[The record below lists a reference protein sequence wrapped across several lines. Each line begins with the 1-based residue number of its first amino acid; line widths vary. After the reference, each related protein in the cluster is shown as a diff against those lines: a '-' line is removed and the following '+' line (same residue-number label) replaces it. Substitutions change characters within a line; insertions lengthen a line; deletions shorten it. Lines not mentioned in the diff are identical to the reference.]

1 MIRAYHGDDQV
12 ALQRAFSDDLK
23 KWCGDDSLAKEV
35 IHLEEY
41 EPARAGSVVLEACQT
56 QSLFAEQ
63 RAVVVYEAE
72 RIPADAEAAL
82 AKWIDDPAPGTALFL
97 VFGKWD
103 GRSKLAKRLS
113 AVKDAVRAFD
123 APRPW
128 EMAKAIA
135 AVAEENGF
143 RTAPDVA
150 ERISD
155 LLGADIDRVRIEF
168 LKLASYFAPKLAA
181 AKGLVPLT
189 HEMVE
194 ETVVEQSEGDLFRL
208 ADLFVAKDPQA
219 PHVLRQILD
228 RGGIPIV
235 VNGALFNAVAKTLL
249 GSLMASRGSPE
260 AEIAAA
266 MGISTGQLYHRK
278 KLFRARPVREFERLA
293 VRLEEIE
300 TLLKSGGL
308 TGVRDYELALL
319 PLMAAPR
326 KGKPT

>member
-12 ALQRAFSDDLK
+12 ALQRAFSDDLN
-23 KWCGDDSLAKEV
+23 KWCGDDALAKEV
-35 IHLEEY
+35 IHLEEF
-41 EPARAGSVVLEACQT
+41 EPARAGAVVLEACQT
-56 QSLFAEQ
+56 QSLFTEQ

-82 AKWIDDPAPGTALFL
+82 AKWIDDPTPGTGLFL

-103 GRSKLAKRLS
+103 GRSKLAKRLGS
-113 AVKDAVRAFD
+113 VKDAVRAFD
-123 APRPW
+123 APKPW

-143 RTAPDVA
+143 RTAPEVA

-168 LKLASYFAPKLAA
+168 LKLSSYFAPKLAS
-181 AKGLVPLT
+181 AKGPVALT
-189 HEMVE
+189 AEMVE
-194 ETVVEQSEGDLFRL
+194 ETVVEQSEGDLFRF

-219 PHVLRQILD
+219 PHALRQMLE
-228 RGGIPIV
+228 RGGVPIV
-235 VNGALFNAVAKTLL
+235 INGALFNAVAKTLL
-249 GSLMASRGSPE
+249 GALLEERRAPD
-260 AEIAAA
+260 AEIAEA
-266 MGISTGQLYHRK
+266 MGISAYQLKHKK

-319 PLMAAPR
+319 PLMANPR

>member
-12 ALQRAFSDDLK
+12 ALQEAFAKDLGQ
-23 KWCGDDSLAKEV
+23 WCGGDSLAKEV
-35 IHLEEY
+35 IHLEEC
-41 EPARAGSVVLEACQT
+41 EPARAGAVVLEACQT

-72 RIPADAEAAL
+72 RFPADAEDAL
-82 AKWIDDPAPGTALFL
+82 AKWIADPTPGTALFL

-103 GRSKLAKRLS
+103 GRSKLAKLLS
-113 AVKDAVRAFD
+113 AVQGAVRAFE
-123 APRPW
+123 APKSW
-128 EMAKAIA
+128 EMAKAVA
-135 AVAEENGF
+135 AVAEQNGF
-143 RTAPDVA
+143 RVSPDVA

-181 AKGLVPLT
+181 ARGPLALT
-189 HEMVE
+189 REMVE
-194 ETVVEQSEGDLFRL
+194 ETVVEQSEGDLFRF

-219 PHVLRQILD
+219 PHALRQMLE

-235 VNGALFNAVAKTLL
+235 INGALFNAVARTLH
-249 GSLMASRGSPE
+249 GALMHAIGVPD

-266 MGISTGQLYHRK
+266 MGISPGRLHHRK
-278 KLFRARPVREFERLA
+278 KLFRARPIREFERLV

-300 TLLKSGGL
+300 SLLKSGGL
-308 TGVRDYELALL
+308 TGVRDYELAVL
-319 PLMAAPR
+319 PLMANPR
-326 KGKPT
+326 KGN